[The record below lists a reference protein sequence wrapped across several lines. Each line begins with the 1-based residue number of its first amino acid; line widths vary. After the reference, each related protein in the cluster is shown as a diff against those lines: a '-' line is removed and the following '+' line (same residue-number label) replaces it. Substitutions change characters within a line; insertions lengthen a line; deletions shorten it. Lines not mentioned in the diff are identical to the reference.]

1 MPLGHGNSIM
11 ASAGRSRRRYGM
23 GSFSF
28 VDQQTPRAENE
39 RNKRGTGM
47 YGGGWVAMAH
57 ARPNAH
63 SIQAGRQVGL
73 MHG

>member
-47 YGGGWVAMAH
+47 YGGGGVAMAH